1 MRPPVDIARLND
13 FMSAMGRKTKGSG
26 RIYLTGGATAL
37 LHGWRPMTVDVDM
50 KADPEPSGY
59 FESIATLKN
68 ELSLNIELACP
79 SDFIPELPN
88 WRERSLLI
96 ARHGQIDFYHYDPY
110 SQALSKLER
119 GHSRDLAD
127 VDAML
132 RDELIRKDLL
142 LELFLEIE
150 PMLIRY
156 PSLDPKS
163 FRSIVESFCKGEA
176 DYTP

>member
-37 LHGWRPMTVDVDM
+37 LHGWRPMTVDVDI
-50 KADPEPSGY
+50 KADPEPSGF
-59 FESIATLKN
+59 FESIASIKD
-68 ELSLNIELACP
+68 ELSLNVELASP
-79 SDFIPELPN
+79 SDFIPELPE
-88 WRERSLLI
+88 WRERSLFVS
-96 ARHGQIDFYHYDPY
+96 RHGLLDFYHYDPY

-127 VDAML
+127 VEAML